1 MLKIKIGTTNPDVYL
16 YLESIYIT
24 PEKCATISY
33 TLKDIKREQ
42 LTRYTYEMNDEQYRK
57 WGNDDTIIYHLL
69 CVKHGYQYA
78 PYTEPE
84 FFEEVNVWRDQET
97 GEMKS
102 ERVKVP
108 NPKYT
113 GQVPKIEQVPIPGG
127 AATLYDD
134 ARSVHNPSDIETIQT
149 LQEQLDEQKKKLE
162 TIMGLLL
169 KNGAL

>member
-1 MLKIKIGTTNPDVYL
+1 MFLKIKIGTTNPDVYM

-24 PEKCATISY
+24 PEQSATIKYSV
-33 TLKDIKREQ
+33 KDIKREQ
-42 LTRYTYEMNDEQYRK
+42 VTHYTYEMDGEQYRK

-69 CVKHGYQYA
+69 CMKHGTQYV
-78 PYTEPE
+78 PYIEPE

-102 ERVKVP
+102 EIVKKP

-113 GQVPKIEQVPIPGG
+113 GQTPKIERVPIPENLIR
-127 AATLYDD
+127 TDD
-134 ARSVHNPSDIETIQT
+134 TRSVHNEADIERIQT

-162 TIMGLLL
+162 QITTLLF
-169 KNGAL
+169 KNGAI

>member
-24 PEKCATISY
+24 PEKSATISY

-42 LTRYTYEMNDEQYRK
+42 LTRCTYEMNYEQYKK

-78 PYTEPE
+78 PYVEPE
-84 FFEEVNVWRDQET
+84 FYEEVNVWRDEET

-113 GQVPKIEQVPIPGG
+113 GEVPTVERVPIPGG

-134 ARSVHNPSDIETIQT
+134 ARSVHNEADVQRIQT
-149 LQEQLDEQKKKLE
+149 LQQQLDEQAAKLK
-162 TIMGLLL
+162 TITDLLF
-169 KNGAL
+169 KNGSL

>member
-1 MLKIKIGTTNPDVYL
+1 MDG
-16 YLESIYIT
+16 
-24 PEKCATISY
+24 
-33 TLKDIKREQ
+33 
-42 LTRYTYEMNDEQYRK
+42 EQYKK
-57 WGNDDTIIYHLL
+57 WGNDDSIIYHLL

-113 GQVPKIEQVPIPGG
+113 GQVPKIEHVPIPEG
-127 AATLYDD
+127 AATLHDD
-134 ARSVHNPSDIETIQT
+134 ARSVHNEADVQRIQT
-149 LQEQLDEQKKKLE
+149 LQQQLDEQAAKLK
-162 TIMGLLL
+162 TITDLLF
-169 KNGAL
+169 KNGAI

>member
-1 MLKIKIGTTNPDVYL
+1 MLRKKIGTTNPDVYM
-16 YLESIYIT
+16 YLESIYVN
-24 PEKCATISY
+24 PEQSATIKY
-33 TLKDIKREQ
+33 LVKDLKREQ
-42 LTRYTYEMNDEQYRK
+42 VTNYTYEMDGEQYKK

-69 CVKHGYQYA
+69 CVKHGYHYA
-78 PYTEPE
+78 PYVEPE

-102 ERVKVP
+102 ERVKRP

-113 GQVPKIEQVPIPGG
+113 GEVPKIEHVPIPEGM
-127 AATLYDD
+127 ATLYDD
-134 ARSVHNPSDIETIQT
+134 SRSVHNPSDIETIQT
-149 LQEQLDEQKKKLE
+149 LQQQLDDQKKKLE